1 MFVFY
6 ANSTTLYRITY
17 INLDGQ
23 YYIIKQAACSMKMSQ
38 KMTVPKM
45 LHFLCSSDFI
55 RESSDTCTETFFNK
69 HHLIDSFN
77 KITNKNRC
85 LMRMIII
92 YSIKYSNFR
101 LSQDWFS
108 TQRQVPTNLPL
119 KEIAAVAP
127 MAPKNGVYGGLSGS
141 VAIVNV

>member
-6 ANSTTLYRITY
+6 ANSTTLYRISY

-23 YYIIKQAACSMKMSQ
+23 YYIIIAGLLQHENESENDSS
-38 KMTVPKM
+38 KM

-55 RESSDTCTETFFNK
+55 RESSNAFTETFFNK
-69 HHLIDSFN
+69 HQLIDSFN
-77 KITNKNRC
+77 NITNKNRC

-101 LSQDWFS
+101 LSQD
-108 TQRQVPTNLPL
+108 
-119 KEIAAVAP
+119 
-127 MAPKNGVYGGLSGS
+127 
-141 VAIVNV
+141 

>member
-6 ANSTTLYRITY
+6 ANSTTLYRISY

-23 YYIIKQAACSMKMSQ
+23 YYIIIAGLLQHENESENDSS
-38 KMTVPKM
+38 KM

-55 RESSDTCTETFFNK
+55 RESSDTFTETFFNK